1 MDELLDEFMQEEAV
15 AQETGRP
22 DVTDG
27 KGFKI
32 DKKKILADLKADMKF
47 AEIKK
52 KDLDAQRQVWK
63 DEYDGKPYG
72 NEVNGRSKIVSR
84 DIKKQSE
91 WQHASLIDPFVSTQ
105 DIIKCSPVTWEDRAA
120 AEQNELV
127 LNTQFCRQFNRF
139 TFMTKALKVL
149 DREGTV
155 VIQTGWDYEDREEE
169 VEVPMYMVNTATQE
183 RIQVGTKLEKQ
194 TVIVR
199 NKPTAKVC
207 RNEDVFIDPTCMDNM
222 DECQFV
228 IYRYET
234 NMSTLKADGRYKNLD
249 KVMIGMA
256 EATNNPEQ
264 YFPED
269 PTYFR
274 FRDEPRKK
282 LVVNEY
288 WGYYD
293 INGDGIVEPIVC
305 VWCNNVIIRLES
317 NPYPDKK
324 IPFIVVPFSSVPFQ
338 MQGEANAELLS
349 DTQKVK
355 TAIMRG
361 IIDNM
366 AQSTN
371 GQKGIKK
378 GALDPINRKK
388 FLAGDNFEYNGLASD
403 FFDGSYN
410 EIPASA
416 FNMFTLMSNEAES
429 MTGVKSFAGG
439 INGNAL
445 GGTATGARGAL
456 DATATRRLNLVR
468 NIVENMI
475 KPMLRKWMAYNAEF
489 LDESQVFRIT
499 NEQFVEIKRDDL
511 KGEVDIDIQVSTS
524 EDNSARAQ
532 ELAFLLQT
540 MGPNEDPGIRRILM
554 AQVMK
559 LHKMPDVAK
568 QILEY
573 QPQPDPM
580 VQQMQMLEMQKL
592 QVEIAEKQSRAEEN
606 QVDMEVKSAR
616 AELDRAKARATHSS
630 ADLQDQDFIRKEDG
644 VDFTQKMQEKEY
656 DRLAGMD
663 MEALR
668 GMNQHRIKDKELKAK
683 SLAGSGSSGQAK
695 RGA

>member
-1 MDELLDEFMQEEAV
+1 MEEIMEEIAQARAGGELQEF
-15 AQETGRP
+15 GRP
-22 DVTDG
+22 DVG
-27 KGFKI
+27 SEKGFKLN
-32 DKKKILADLKADMKF
+32 KSQILADLKADMKF

-52 KDLDAQRQVWK
+52 KDLDAERIRWK
-63 DEYDGKPYG
+63 NEYDGKPYG
-72 NEVNGRSKIVSR
+72 NEQKGKSAIVSR

-105 DIIKCSPVTWEDRAA
+105 DIIKCSPVTWEDRDSAI
-120 AEQNELV
+120 QNELV

-155 VIQTGWDYEDREEE
+155 VIQTGWEYEDKEEE
-169 VEVPMYMVNTATQE
+169 VEVPLFMVNTQTGE
-183 RIQVGTKLEKQ
+183 RIQVGTKKEMQ
-194 TVIVR
+194 TVIVK

-234 NMSTLKADGRYKNLD
+234 NMSTLKSDGRYKNLD
-249 KVMIGMA
+249 KVMIGMS
-256 EATNNPEQ
+256 EATSNGDN

-274 FRDEPRKK
+274 FRDDPRKK
-282 LVVNEY
+282 IIMHEY

-305 VWCNNVIIRLES
+305 CWINGVIVRLES

-355 TAIMRG
+355 TAILRG

-388 FLAGDNFEYNGLASD
+388 FLSGENFEYNGLASD

-429 MTGVKSFAGG
+429 MTGVKSFNAG
-439 INGNAL
+439 INGNSL

-468 NIVENMI
+468 NVVENLL
-475 KPMLRKWMAYNAEF
+475 KPLLRKWMVYNAEF

-499 NEQFVEIKRDDL
+499 NDQFVEVRRDDL
-511 KGEVDIDIQVSTS
+511 RGEIDIDIQVSTS
-524 EDNSARAQ
+524 EDNAARAQ
-532 ELAFLLQT
+532 EIAFVLQT
-540 MGPNEDPGIRRILM
+540 VGPNEDPNIRKMLM
-554 AQVMK
+554 AEMMR
-559 LHKMPDVAK
+559 LHKMPDLAK
-568 QILEY
+568 KIEEY

-592 QVEIAEKQSRAEEN
+592 QVEIQEKQSRAMEN
-606 QVDMEVKSAR
+606 GVDMRLKNAK
-616 AELDRAKARATHSS
+616 AELDEAKARDIHSG
-630 ADLQDQDFIRKEDG
+630 ADIKDLDFVRKTDG
-644 VDFTQKMQEKEY
+644 TEFDERMQEKEH
-656 DRLAGMD
+656 DRLAKMD
-663 MEALR
+663 AEALK
-668 GMNQHRIKDKELKAK
+668 GMSQERVAAK
-683 SLAGSGSSGQAK
+683 SLAAAK
-695 RGA
+695 SKAGGK